1 MRDHAPNF
9 RSELKDFLRFLRR
22 PRLAPRLAAPRRL
35 GNSLQADWLA
45 GLSPLRLLQWA
56 LVLWAWNLL
65 FLGPLAVAAAQAG
78 GAQHRLLEMS
88 SIPWLQA
95 LLWAPLIEEL
105 VFRHGLRRIGQ
116 ALWLVPVAAVALFNG
131 PQWATGLLVA
141 MLLLV
146 LWLPQRRPG
155 TAQASALPWR
165 WRRRYR
171 AWFPWAFYAAT
182 TLFAV
187 IHLHNFNLNQT
198 PAWLLPLLV
207 LPQWFTGLVL
217 GWVRVRR
224 GIGAAILMHAIFN
237 GGPLLLVWL
246 LLGTMPGA
254 V

>member
-1 MRDHAPNF
+1 MRDRALNF
-9 RSELKDFLRFLRR
+9 RSEWKDFLRFLRR
-22 PRLAPRLAAPRRL
+22 PRLGPRLAVPGRL
-35 GNSLQADWLA
+35 GGSLQADWLA

-56 LVLWAWNLL
+56 LVLWALNLL

-78 GAQHRLLEMS
+78 GAQHRLLQLS

-116 ALWLVPVAAVALFNG
+116 ALWLVPVAVVALFNG
-131 PQWATGLLVA
+131 PQWTSGLLVA
-141 MLLLV
+141 MLLLA
-146 LWLPQRRPG
+146 LWLPQRRRG
-155 TAQASALPWR
+155 AAQASALSWR

-171 AWFPWAFYAAT
+171 QWFPWAFYIAT

-246 LLGTMPGA
+246 LLGAMPGA